1 MNYREEAIT
10 DERLISRLTTGPR
23 HSVHLSEELSRM
35 EIVSGDKSSSSVGLF
50 SRIKSTIFS
59 SQESTIRCQFVASCK
74 LETPS
79 DDELMFVGI
88 KSNGSCTLLKANAR
102 SERTAATEVTS
113 ISLPS
118 SQEGYCIASLTLGR
132 TQGSLCAASAGE
144 GRIILIT
151 VKADLIGVKKNITL
165 PITAPITGLF
175 LNERGGLIEL
185 FVVLE
190 SSHIV
195 VIPDITKT
203 TEYFFVFTKGLKQ
216 RIKLMEFASI
226 TDDSIEAAW
235 ERRSR
240 TKAHEHNFLHTS
252 CLVST
257 KLNSVESLDEFK
269 AVLLHE
275 KAVELA
281 LLRHPT
287 MSISSLARAD
297 SLARIKRRLLEAKFS
312 LEYLIDSESENLES
326 HKISFEISNIEYDAE
341 SGKIVIHFIDG
352 HVSEIVPTHSV
363 LERHLNTFLSASFVF
378 RFLNQRLSRD
388 SVLNLHGASKEW
400 VNLFACASVA
410 EAIGSSYLDILGDA
424 QLLKSRIVSHVTG
437 PIKEHIEASLN
448 IISYVSKE
456 KRIELIESLISSET
470 NSADLATR
478 LPEPTFNA
486 ALGTAISNI
495 LRLSKY
501 YVAYATYTSMPVR
514 HDIEKNMHKLVILN
528 HIFTHYF
535 LGPFRD
541 HLLNRCKIA
550 SISDLINKME
560 LVFCAPSLFAVD
572 VGYLSATTDVVAHS
586 GFRKFHL
593 ARFLASSPVA
603 HDRDRAWELVQ
614 SIDTEMSLMVD
625 YLVPATSQIT
635 QPPSLMKYY
644 MCIQDWFAG
653 DYKQESA
660 VLTKLS
666 SLSTE
671 EGMKNSVQKSLI
683 EKAIAHGDWA
693 RTKALLGEISRKDQA
708 FKQHAVR
715 LVCTEARIRNEL
727 AAVFDLVKDNRDVI
741 SLIVHEIELELANRP
756 LNESEELYMQIYS
769 LSAFVEDYIGALRA
783 MYRWYLSLTCIYTS
797 ESASCSQR
805 DLKARLDLQLKA
817 LLLCR
822 SIFPK
827 IAQSSQKD
835 IIVSLKE
842 VKKRIV
848 FVEGLIALNYF
859 LNEEDETGFE
869 SILDESTGCVSPSQ
883 LCRTLSALGL
893 CILAF
898 HIATMFKLDLFKT
911 AICPLIELVI
921 KCEDDPSYLPPC
933 RWEDNPKSSVT
944 DHSILLPR
952 VIPSMSFVRSDAS
965 GPIRAGGS
973 QLRALYQSLELVV
986 QKAASKRVTL
996 EAIEYVFLVKNR
1008 QKIYTFLVD
1017 IIESQNGW
1025 TDLLKVYMRKELYR
1039 DCVRLVE
1046 THIKFWRPSPT
1057 VNLHGDA
1064 MIINVPLLVQLQRA
1078 IRIAEAEGSDKEM
1091 TSLCEKLDITLDGL
1105 KSTLADVSQRL
1116 I

>member
-1 MNYREEAIT
+1 MMNYREEAIT
-10 DERLISRLTTGPR
+10 DENLVSRLTTGVR
-23 HSVHLSEELSRM
+23 HSAHLSEELSRM
-35 EIVSGDKSSSSVGLF
+35 EIVSGDKPTSSGGLF

-74 LETPS
+74 LETGS
-79 DDELMFVGI
+79 DTEMVFVGV
-88 KSNGSCTLLKANAR
+88 KSNGSCTLLKANTR
-102 SERTAATEVTS
+102 SERTAATEITS
-113 ISLPS
+113 ISLPT

-151 VKADLIGVKKNITL
+151 VKADLMGVKKNITL

-203 TEYFFVFTKGLKQ
+203 TEYFFVFTKGLKH

-226 TDDSIEAAW
+226 TDESVEAAW
-235 ERRSR
+235 ERRSK
-240 TKAHEHNFLHTS
+240 TKAHEHNFMHTS
-252 CLVST
+252 VLLGT
-257 KLNSVESLDEFK
+257 RLNSIESLEEFK

-297 SLARIKRRLLEAKFS
+297 SLTRIKRRMHEASSS

-326 HKISFEISNIEYDAE
+326 QKISFEISDIVYDAE
-341 SGKIVIHFIDG
+341 SGKIIIHFIDG
-352 HVSEIVPTHSV
+352 HVSEIVPTQSV

-388 SVLNLHGASKEW
+388 SVLNLHGATKEW

-410 EAIGSSYLDILGDA
+410 EAVGSSYLDILGDP
-424 QLLKSRIVSHVTG
+424 QLLKSRIDSHVTG
-437 PIKEHIEASLN
+437 PIREHIEASLD

-470 NSADLATR
+470 NMTDLATR
-478 LPEPTFNA
+478 FQEPTFNA
-486 ALGTAISNI
+486 ALGTAISNL

-514 HDIEKNMHKLVILN
+514 QDIEKNIHKLVILN

-535 LGPFRD
+535 LGPLRD
-541 HLLNRCKIA
+541 HLLTQCKIT
-550 SISDLINKME
+550 SISDLMNKIE
-560 LVFCAPSLFAVD
+560 LVFCAPSLFFVD
-572 VGYLSATTDVVAHS
+572 VGYLSATTDVGAHS

-593 ARFLASSPVA
+593 ARFLAASSVA
-603 HDRDRAWELVQ
+603 HDRERAWELVQ
-614 SIDTEMSLMVD
+614 SIETEMSLMAD
-625 YLVPATSQIT
+625 YLVPSPSQPN
-635 QPPSLMKYY
+635 QPSLVKYY
-644 MCIQDWFAG
+644 MCIRDWFVG

-671 EGMKNSVQKSLI
+671 EGMKHSVQKSLI
-683 EKAIAHGDWA
+683 EKAIAHGDWTK
-693 RTKALLGEISRKDQA
+693 TKALLSEIPRKDQA

-741 SLIVHEIELELANRP
+741 SLIVHEIELEIANRP
-756 LNESEELYMQIYS
+756 LHECEELYMQIYS
-769 LSAFVEDYIGALRA
+769 LSVFVEDYIGALRA
-783 MYRWYLSLTCIYTS
+783 MYRWYSSLTCIYSS
-797 ESASCSQR
+797 ESSSSSQR
-805 DLKARLDLQLKA
+805 DLKARLDLQQKA

-822 SIFPK
+822 SVYPK
-827 IAQSSQKD
+827 TAQSAHKD
-835 IIVSLKE
+835 VVSLAE

-848 FVEGLIALNYF
+848 FVEGLIALHCF
-859 LNEEDETGFE
+859 LGEEDETSFE
-869 SILDESTGCVSPSQ
+869 SILDETTGCVSPSQ

-893 CILAF
+893 GILAF
-898 HIATMFKLDLFKT
+898 NIAAMFRLDLFKT

-933 RWEDNPKSSVT
+933 RWEDADPVT
-944 DHSILLPR
+944 DASVLLPR
-952 VIPSMSFVRSDAS
+952 VTPTMSFVRSDAS
-965 GPIRAGGS
+965 GPVRAGGS
-973 QLRALYQSLELVV
+973 QLRALYQSLELLVR
-986 QKAASKRVTL
+986 KANSKRVTL
-996 EAIEYVFLVKNR
+996 DAIEYVFLVKNR
-1008 QKIYTFLVD
+1008 RKIYAFLVD
-1017 IIESQNGW
+1017 IIEAQNGW

-1057 VNLHGDA
+1057 TNLHAEA
-1064 MIINVPLLVQLQRA
+1064 MVINVPLLVQLQRA
-1078 IRIAEAEGSDKEM
+1078 VRIAEAEGSDKEM
-1091 TSLCEKLDITLDGL
+1091 TSLCEKLDSTLDGL
-1105 KSTLADVSQRL
+1105 KATLADVSQRL